1 MNNFFGVLLILLGI
15 LIMRFNAKKQT
26 EKANY
31 TIYPMIPLVV
41 YIIAIAIIVLGIFL
55 LIS

>member
-1 MNNFFGVLLILLGI
+1 
-15 LIMRFNAKKQT
+15 MRFNAKKQT